1 MANGARNVA
10 PKAPDEKVAKDAT
23 ASGGT
28 NEGSSM
34 NTVTANAA
42 NLVTVEEAAPSA
54 AVGRCATKRSKLA
67 ARFFIKIT
75 VIKQK
80 LLDLTGDKNGLLKIP
95 HMEKEEYDTLI
106 RENYVSRIAF
116 KGDAYPH
123 VAPFLYI
130 FDGHYLYF
138 LSTR

>member
-1 MANGARNVA
+1 MS

-67 ARFFIKIT
+67 AR
-75 VIKQK
+75 
-80 LLDLTGDKNGLLKIP
+80 
-95 HMEKEEYDTLI
+95 
-106 RENYVSRIAF
+106 
-116 KGDAYPH
+116 
-123 VAPFLYI
+123 I
-130 FDGHYLYF
+130 FHQNNHNKAEALRSDW
-138 LSTR
+138 